1 MVVEHLHEEV
11 VEGVLAG
18 VDQSWGGGLNYHPY
32 VVLQGSVKHPF
43 GHEKSCRCLGV
54 SLLGLRSLSTLA
66 HENRKVVQDEEDEE
80 LEP

>member
-18 VDQSWGGGLNYHPY
+18 VDQSWGEGLNYHHY

-43 GHEKSCRCLGV
+43 VHEKSCRCLEV
-54 SLLGLRSLSTLA
+54 SLPGLRSLSTLA